1 MTKLSEF
8 EDSNDKKC
16 LNDNDKIRLVIP
28 GKLSSIGV
36 QLILSTNDRAA
47 PRAEANNLYKCQRIR
62 GHFLWYQVLI
72 LRSVT
77 TFSSSIGR

>member
-8 EDSNDKKC
+8 QDGNDKKC
-16 LNDNDKIRLVIP
+16 HNDNDKIRLVIP

-47 PRAEANNLYKCQRIR
+47 PRAEANNLYKCQRIHIHCVIVKHSMSCI
-62 GHFLWYQVLI
+62 GLI
-72 LRSVT
+72 TL
-77 TFSSSIGR
+77 